1 MKCNYIHI
9 KLKDQNNLT
18 LNYNKILEIFKLSF
32 GNDIIDLNYNQ
43 NKNLDIIYYKKY
55 IKKNI
60 GKMIYKNT
68 ENNKEIK
75 IFSEIFVLNNI
86 KIAKIII
93 NNKQNELKEKIGNE
107 KQLFKIKI
115 KFLNNIVYLNS
126 MFEDCQTLLSV
137 NNFLNLNT
145 KYLKAIS
152 RLFYGC
158 SSLLY
163 INDLYNWDTSKIEG
177 IEEMFS
183 RCSNLKSI
191 PDISKWKTYNINN
204 MYNLFSYCSS
214 LKELPDIS
222 KWDTNN
228 VIYMTGLFA
237 KCSSLVS
244 LPDISKWNISNVIS
258 IR

>member
-1 MKCNYIHI
+1 MKCNFIHI

-18 LNYNKILEIFKLSF
+18 LNYSKILEIFKLSF
-32 GNDIIDLNYNQ
+32 GNDIIDLNYIQ
-43 NKNLDIIYYKKY
+43 NKNSNNNLQIIYYKKY

-75 IFSEIFVLNNI
+75 IFGELFVLNNI
-86 KIAKIII
+86 KIAKIIA

-115 KFLNNIVYLNS
+115 KFLNNNIVYLNS

-158 SSLLY
+158 SSLL
-163 INDLYNWDTSKIEG
+163 
-177 IEEMFS
+177 
-183 RCSNLKSI
+183 LK
-191 PDISKWKTYNINN
+191 
-204 MYNLFSYCSS
+204 
-214 LKELPDIS
+214 
-222 KWDTNN
+222 
-228 VIYMTGLFA
+228 
-237 KCSSLVS
+237 KCFQDAL
-244 LPDISKWNISNVIS
+244 I
-258 IR
+258 